1 MLIESGRMDAEEVE
15 EDDDALEEDK
25 ALKEISFYHIQVT
38 YLSGLFLNP
47 DLCKA
52 VALQE
57 EPKGKCSSGSSSPK
71 FFLWKIL

>member
-52 VALQE
+52 VA
-57 EPKGKCSSGSSSPK
+57 P
-71 FFLWKIL
+71 